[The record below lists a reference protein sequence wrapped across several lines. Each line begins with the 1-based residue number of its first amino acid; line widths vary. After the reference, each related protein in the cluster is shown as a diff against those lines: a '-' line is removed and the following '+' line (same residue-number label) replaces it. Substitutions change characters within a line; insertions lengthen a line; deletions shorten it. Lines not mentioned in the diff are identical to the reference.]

1 MASSDVLFLEGSHY
15 DLSPPLLI
23 RSIVKF
29 QPRLHIETVVDAD
42 PMIFHQSVDMQPAKI
57 IIESLL
63 GLNPKTSP
71 FIIDGLNES
80 HGIDIQSGLVRSLA
94 AAFQSLIYVGY
105 GK

>member
-23 RSIVKF
+23 RSILKF

-57 IIESLL
+57 IIE
-63 GLNPKTSP
+63 
-71 FIIDGLNES
+71 GLNES